1 MKRPLM
7 AAAWLCVAFL
17 WILLA
22 AGGES
27 PFYRD
32 STPAPAEGEEVLAT
46 GQICQI
52 DGDRIW
58 IRSVILSS
66 PDASEPTNLSAHSQ
80 SRELPQK
87 MKLICEMKQDLS
99 ACRLG
104 MQITLRGTFALFS
117 EGSNPGEFDSFRYYR
132 SLGVQGKIQDA
143 ALLQRREDYWVLR
156 DAAYRLRLLLEQRIQ
171 TLFPE
176 EEGTVMCA
184 LLLGDKK
191 GLDREY
197 KDLYKRNGILHILS
211 ISSLHITIIG
221 MSLYRLL
228 RKCSVPIVPAALAGA
243 ALLLFYGAMTGFALS
258 AVRAIGMYCLR
269 MFAEIVGRTYD
280 MLTALGVL
288 AACMV
293 LYRPYYLENAGFLL
307 SFAAVLGIGVIYPA
321 LRPNAEQKV
330 NVYAEKPYE
339 KLLRKGREGLT
350 ESALASISITL
361 ATLPIQLWFYY
372 EVPVF
377 SVLVNLLVLPFVRPL
392 LILGICCLVPGL
404 GFLAWPDVG
413 ILNYYEKLC
422 LFFDRFSLR
431 TWNPGKPQGYQV
443 TVYYLLLG
451 VALVWLYHWRKKEE
465 RLRELNQPVIRLKSI
480 LKRCIPLALPFIF
493 VIGSRPGDRVLFL
506 DVGQGSSVLILNASG
521 ENYLFDCGSS
531 SRSSVG
537 QYVLLPCLKYFGIH
551 RLDAVF
557 ISHPDRDHMNGILE
571 LPALA
576 ADHNLEILQVIL
588 PAIREEDR
596 EAEYAEILDAFG
608 NNTAEEAK
616 QEAPG
621 EGQQAA
627 RPMQSSV
634 RIAYLSA
641 GDSWQCGENTYTC
654 LHPEKNI
661 VAGDTNAYSQCL
673 FVEFANFE
681 LLLTGDVPGEGE
693 EQMTDLLNRIRQSG
707 GYRTYSQTPETKNT
721 TQNVEET
728 GRPLILQVAHHGS
741 SYSTSA
747 HFLQAIRPTVS
758 IISAGS
764 RNRYGHPH
772 AETLQRLK
780 ENGAEIYRTD
790 QCGAIEVRGKGKKA
804 EIMVHGGG

>member
-7 AAAWLCVAFL
+7 AAAWLCVAFI

-22 AGGES
+22 TGGES
-27 PFYRD
+27 PFCRD
-32 STPAPAEGEEVLAT
+32 SIPVPAEGDEVIAT
-46 GQICQI
+46 GQICQM

-58 IRSVILSS
+58 IRSVIFSS
-66 PDASEPTNLSAHSQ
+66 PDFSEQTNLPAHSQ
-80 SRELPQK
+80 SREFPQK
-87 MKLICEMKQDLS
+87 AKIICETKQDLS

-143 ALLQRREDYWVLR
+143 VLLQRREDYWIIR

-228 RKCSVPIVPAALAGA
+228 RKCSVPNVPAALGGA

-321 LRPNAEQKV
+321 LRPNAEQV

-339 KLLRKGREGLT
+339 KLLRKGREGLL

-361 ATLPIQLWFYY
+361 ATLPIQLWYYY

-392 LILGICCLVPGL
+392 VILGICCLVPGL

-431 TWNPGKPQGYQV
+431 TWNPGKPQGWQV
-443 TVYYLLLG
+443 AVYYLLLG
-451 VALVWLYHWRKKEE
+451 VILAWLYHWRKKEE

-480 LKRCIPLALPFIF
+480 IRRCIPLTLPLIF
-493 VIGSRPGDRVLFL
+493 VIGLRTGDRVLFL
-506 DVGQGSSVLILNASG
+506 DVGQGSSVLILNESG

-537 QYVLLPCLKYFGIH
+537 EYVLLPCLKYYGIR

-608 NNTAEEAK
+608 NNGAEESK

-621 EGQQAA
+621 GKQQAA
-627 RPMQSSV
+627 RPKRRTV

-641 GDSWQCGENTYTC
+641 DDSWQCGENTYTC

-681 LLLTGDVPGEGE
+681 LLLTGDVSGEGE
-693 EQMTDLLNRIRQSG
+693 EQMADFFSESRQSES
-707 GYRTYSQTPETKNT
+707 RNTFTQTNSTPNASQYF
-721 TQNVEET
+721 EET
-728 GRPLILQVAHHGS
+728 RRPLILQVAHHGS
-741 SYSTSA
+741 SYSTSE

-764 RNRYGHPH
+764 KNRYGHPH
-772 AETLQRLK
+772 TETLKRL
-780 ENGAEIYRTD
+780 EEHGTEIYRTD